1 MHSEKLE
8 KGLENKTN
16 VEQLRELEYRG
27 TTEEIG
33 VESLEKRRLR
43 ETSAIYN
50 CLKGGCTEMALI
62 SFLR

>member
-8 KGLENKTN
+8 KGLEIKTY
-16 VEQLRELEYRG
+16 VEQLRELELRG

-33 VESLEKRRLR
+33 VERLEKRRLD
-43 ETSAIYN
+43 TSAIYY
-50 CLKGGCTEMALI
+50 CLKGGCSEMALV